1 MAVIIF
7 TVKQEKF
14 WLEEENL
21 GTTCITTELVDWAK
35 TGVSPSID
43 TIVGN
48 YNYDYKYG
56 LDLMAHV
63 MKGNIGLFISGGKDV
78 NIVNSIIDGVK
89 TLGLSVGNT
98 KSQGGDAHGLLLTAS
113 TNVLI
118 KNTTIKNILTEN
130 ENSIQ
135 NVGVTNLNNSEFIRE

>member
-1 MAVIIF
+1 
-7 TVKQEKF
+7 
-14 WLEEENL
+14 
-21 GTTCITTELVDWAK
+21 
-35 TGVSPSID
+35 
-43 TIVGN
+43 
-48 YNYDYKYG
+48 
-56 LDLMAHV
+56 MAHV